1 MFRAWQENSH
11 VVLSLIRALE
21 RGWGGT
27 EGSVQTPARR
37 NGQGSSAW
45 SLAA

>member
-1 MFRAWQENSH
+1 MFGACQENSH

-27 EGSVQTPARR
+27 HLQDPE
-37 NGQGSSAW
+37 SSPHI
-45 SLAA
+45 SGLLY